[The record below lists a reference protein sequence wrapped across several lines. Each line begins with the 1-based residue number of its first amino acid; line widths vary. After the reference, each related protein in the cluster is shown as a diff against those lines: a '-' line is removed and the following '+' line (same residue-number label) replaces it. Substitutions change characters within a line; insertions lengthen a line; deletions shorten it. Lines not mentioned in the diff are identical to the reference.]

1 MSRRFQYSEDSPLAG
16 ANEELDALWRRI
28 ETLERENEIQFDAMV
43 GTGVT
48 TIGHALGRKPT
59 RVAVLPHG
67 DARVWFIDKSETT
80 VKLRAS
86 VAVKVTITLK
96 G

>member
-28 ETLERENEIQFDAMV
+28 EALERENEIQFDATV
-43 GTGVT
+43 GTEVT
-48 TIGHALGRKPT
+48 TIGHTLGRKPS

-67 DARVWFIDKSETT
+67 DARVWIIDKLETT
-80 VKLRAS
+80 IKLRAS
-86 VAVKVTITLK
+86 AAVKATITLK